1 KIRSKLLSTGQ
12 SISSM
17 VSNSSNTHACSFRT
31 ALQQACSLDV
41 DTSPAKTTGTGIMC
55 TIGPASWSAKVIAE
69 MVQAGMDIARL
80 NLCHGTLEEHR
91 RALKLIAE
99 AEEKLRDD
107 PEVSTWQHKP
117 LGVAVDTRGSEIRTG
132 ALPEHG
138 KLTDTVNL
146 ETDSLVTIDCSP
158 TGAAQPITS
167 TRLWVDFDNFAKI
180 VQPGQAVYIDDGL
193 LELRVESPRPA
204 DSAVDCLVIVGGQL
218 GAARCVCLPGV
229 DTGMP
234 EVSQRDL
241 DDLAAL
247 ASDSGDDS
255 LARIGI
261 VMGSFVRSAE
271 TVRRLR
277 QAATADGRPPPLVVA
292 KIGDA
297 RGLQALEEILVEA
310 DGVLVARGDLGCE
323 LPQEKV
329 FAVQKRITAVCS
341 TSAKASIC
349 ATHLLNSMLMRPR
362 PTRAEASDVANAV
375 LDGVDCLML
384 SGETAIGKY
393 PVEAVR
399 TLTKICR
406 EAEASLQPGQHL
418 QRLRRQ
424 PLAPAAAGPLH
435 SSAMAACEAA
445 VRCRAAAILVATDH
459 AELPRLTA
467 MFRPPCPV
475 LCVCRDEALCRGL
488 NMWYGLHPVLYT
500 EPAKSEWLL
509 EAQDRI
515 RYAGLRVAAND
526 ILDAGPANSQLFV
539 ILVEKSCPNSSDLMA
554 IVPVERLL
562 NFGANGALPTQS
574 AGKILGVQLSTNM
587 DAQAAADSLRNEDDW
602 DGSRSSTF
610 CGSSV
615 NETVELGAQM
625 PSEDMN

>member
-1 KIRSKLLSTGQ
+1 
-12 SISSM
+12 M
-17 VSNSSNTHACSFRT
+17 ASNSSNTHACSFRT

-323 LPQEKV
+323 LPQEKACKLSVPWGPALMAANLVLIELTIPFQV

-445 VRCRAAAILVATDH
+445 VRCRAAAILVATDD

-574 AGKILGVQLSTNM
+574 AGKIL
-587 DAQAAADSLRNEDDW
+587 
-602 DGSRSSTF
+602 
-610 CGSSV
+610 
-615 NETVELGAQM
+615 
-625 PSEDMN
+625 